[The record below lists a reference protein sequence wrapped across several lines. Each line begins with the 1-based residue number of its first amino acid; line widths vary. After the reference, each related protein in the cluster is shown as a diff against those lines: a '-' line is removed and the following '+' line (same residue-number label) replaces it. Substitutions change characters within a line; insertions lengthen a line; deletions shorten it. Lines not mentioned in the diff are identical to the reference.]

1 MFPLQPIPTVP
12 ATPPREDSANTQ
24 VIWDFTQLHLNS
36 HLQGGP
42 QDTLPSGNF
51 LAPPRWVNI
60 CQTIKSFSG
69 PIGVCSREDSF
80 SQLASTQ
87 DGMGTIVVATNLT
100 CVSLA
105 LSVLPF
111 LDFPFWGMVTPV
123 KDLLRE
129 KGPSFSPPTLEW
141 PHWKHQACTAA
152 WELVALAR
160 RPEHASIWAKALVL
174 VTSSPSICVLTHN
187 SKVQAEKRKVCSGWV

>member
-1 MFPLQPIPTVP
+1 MTAGSAVPPLLNVIRVSFYNKTIPIFTLPVPCLPHHLFLSRYHCFLRDGPFSMFPLQPIPTVP

-111 LDFPFWGMVTPV
+111 LDFPF
-123 KDLLRE
+123 
-129 KGPSFSPPTLEW
+129 
-141 PHWKHQACTAA
+141 
-152 WELVALAR
+152 
-160 RPEHASIWAKALVL
+160 
-174 VTSSPSICVLTHN
+174 
-187 SKVQAEKRKVCSGWV
+187 